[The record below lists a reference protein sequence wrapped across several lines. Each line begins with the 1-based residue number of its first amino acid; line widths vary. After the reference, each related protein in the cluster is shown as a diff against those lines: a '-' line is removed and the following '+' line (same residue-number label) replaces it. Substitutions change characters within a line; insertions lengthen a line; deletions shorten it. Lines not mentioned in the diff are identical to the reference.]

1 MKNIKK
7 ILSVLVFLILCFIVS
22 GTVNAEDLYETV
34 DPRSSY
40 SFSTALELEDGKIYY
55 RNYSSNLHSRK
66 WYSTFVVDENSYAM
80 IGFSS
85 KYYYEVSIYDE
96 NYNLVIDLG
105 SKKDYSGYFPFKK
118 GKYYIML
125 NNDAFSTNSVSL
137 SYNLQRSVSCEIEP
151 NDTFSEATEI
161 LFDKNYLIFIGEP
174 GNKDYLSF
182 NTEGYKNV
190 RISVD
195 GYEKAKI
202 FMRLYESDRSTY
214 KILTLKYDDM
224 DDVYYYEFEPKYS
237 GVHFIETYSYSDEIC
252 YSIAIKGGHEHTY
265 ITTVTKMATCSV
277 AGSQERSC
285 SCGDTKTEII
295 PAINHA
301 NATLDNGSPA
311 TCTQIGFTVG
321 KYCPDCDTWLEGH
334 KTIPVTAHSYTSII
348 TQEPTCW
355 KEGVTT
361 YTCTCGDSYT
371 ETIQKKDHEYR
382 PWETKVKPKCT
393 QPGMEWSYCLICD
406 SDFEREIPATGHTV
420 IEYVMRATTD
430 EHAAYGGDGA
440 YMTACDVCN
449 EVFKQEFFARPAEYV
464 LSTTECTYN
473 GKARKPSVTVKDA
486 DGKTLIEGQDYDLI
500 YPDEMKLPGKY
511 NIKVLFKGNYLGGKD
526 LTFTIAPK
534 RTTGVKAKTQTTSS
548 ITLTWT
554 KTTGATGYRV
564 YQYSPSKGEY
574 VLKKSIKGTTT
585 YKVTGLKAGTTYKF
599 KIKPYVKS
607 DDGTV
612 IWGSASSVLST
623 ATKPSTPTVKSVTA
637 SSGKAT
643 LSWNNISGESGYYS
657 TSKNGTYKKMKSVSA
672 DTVKYTTSKLTAG
685 KTYYFKVRAYKK
697 VDGKTIFGS
706 FSDIKYIKVPAVYY
720 ITKTG
725 EKYHVDGCRSLSRS
739 KIQISYSNAVARGY
753 EPCDAC
759 ILK

>member
-1 MKNIKK
+1 MKIIKCLIFTSLLCGIITCFSLGSLAVEHTHNFISSVVDNATCK
-7 ILSVLVFLILCFIVS
+7 EGGKLLFSCTCGESYYEDTKPLGHSLSSKKCSRCNKFVIDVGEELTLTATTPQWSLDWGWQTNSSILRYDTWSIDVSNNCYYTAYFTGVTEGETSVYFIYNNYYYSSCIVS
-22 GTVNAEDLYETV
+22 VEHRTHKFDEYVSNDDATCTDGTMTAKCLYCDAVDTVIEPNSAKHSFSNYISDNNATCIADGTKSRRCQLCGFNETV
-34 DPRSSY
+34 DD
-40 SFSTALELEDGKIYY
+40 T
-55 RNYSSNLHSRK
+55 
-66 WYSTFVVDENSYAM
+66 
-80 IGFSS
+80 SS
-85 KYYYEVSIYDE
+85 K
-96 NYNLVIDLG
+96 LG
-105 SKKDYSGYFPFKK
+105 HDFKLINK
-118 GKYYIML
+118 VE
-125 NNDAFSTNSVSL
+125 A
-137 SYNLQRSVSCEIEP
+137 SCESTGLVNYKCSRCVEVK
-151 NDTFSEATEI
+151 SET
-161 LFDKNYLIFIGEP
+161 
-174 GNKDYLSF
+174 
-182 NTEGYKNV
+182 
-190 RISVD
+190 
-195 GYEKAKI
+195 
-202 FMRLYESDRSTY
+202 
-214 KILTLKYDDM
+214 
-224 DDVYYYEFEPKYS
+224 
-237 GVHFIETYSYSDEIC
+237 
-252 YSIAIKGGHEHTY
+252 
-265 ITTVTKMATCSV
+265 
-277 AGSQERSC
+277 
-285 SCGDTKTEII
+285 I
-295 PAINHA
+295 PATNHA
-301 NATLDNGSPA
+301 NATADNGTSA
-311 TCTQIGFTVG
+311 TCTQTGFTAG

-334 KTIPVTAHSYTSII
+334 KTIPVTAHSYTSTI

-371 ETIQKKDHEYR
+371 ETIEKKEHEYR

-430 EHAAYGGDGA
+430 EQAAYGGDGA

-449 EVFKQEFFARPAEYV
+449 EVFKQEFFARPAEYI
-464 LSTTECTYN
+464 LSTTKCTYN

-511 NIKVLFKGNYLGGKD
+511 NIEVLFKGNYLGGKD

-534 RTTGVKAKTQTTSS
+534 VTTGVKAKTQTTSS

-574 VLKKSIKGTTT
+574 VLKKSVKGTTT

-599 KIKPYVKS
+599 KIKPYVKT

-612 IWGSASSVLST
+612 IWGSASSALST

-643 LSWNNISGESGYYS
+643 LSWNNISGESGYQVYYS

>member
-1 MKNIKK
+1 MKKIVKNFLALIIVSVFSISLTYTGIAADNCNHSTKNGICNFCGAIIVEEGSSVSIQCKTNAKGEWVEYSDIISIPETGSVSSSIGGYVTCVMSATIKANKVGATDLYLLVKGTNQILGQYEVIVLKHEHIFTSSVKDNGTCIDKAIFVYKCNCGYSYEAETEVDKTNHVDIRTLKNI
-7 ILSVLVFLILCFIVS
+7 LIS
-22 GTVNAEDLYETV
+22 
-34 DPRSSY
+34 P
-40 SFSTALELEDGKIYY
+40 
-55 RNYSSNLHSRK
+55 
-66 WYSTFVVDENSYAM
+66 
-80 IGFSS
+80 
-85 KYYYEVSIYDE
+85 
-96 NYNLVIDLG
+96 
-105 SKKDYSGYFPFKK
+105 
-118 GKYYIML
+118 
-125 NNDAFSTNSVSL
+125 
-137 SYNLQRSVSCEIEP
+137 
-151 NDTFSEATEI
+151 
-161 LFDKNYLIFIGEP
+161 
-174 GNKDYLSF
+174 
-182 NTEGYKNV
+182 
-190 RISVD
+190 
-195 GYEKAKI
+195 
-202 FMRLYESDRSTY
+202 
-214 KILTLKYDDM
+214 
-224 DDVYYYEFEPKYS
+224 
-237 GVHFIETYSYSDEIC
+237 
-252 YSIAIKGGHEHTY
+252 
-265 ITTVTKMATCSV
+265 TCTD
-277 AGSQERSC
+277 AGSGEYEC
-285 SCGDTKTEII
+285 ACGQIFTQTI
-295 PAINHA
+295 PATNHS
-301 NATLDNGSPA
+301 NATTDNGTPA
-311 TCTQIGFTVG
+311 TCTQTGFTVG

-334 KTIPVTAHSYTSII
+334 KETPTTAHTYTSTV

-355 KEGVTT
+355 SEGVTT

-371 ETIQKKDHEYR
+371 ETIEKKDHEYR

-393 QPGMEWSYCLICD
+393 QPGMEWSYCLNCD
-406 SDFEREIPATGHTV
+406 NDFEREIPATGHTV

-449 EVFKQEFFARPAEYV
+449 EVFKQEFFARPAEYI

-486 DGKTLIEGQDYDLI
+486 DGKTLVDGQDYDLI

-534 RTTGVKAKTQTTSS
+534 ATKGVKAKTQTTSS

-564 YQYSPSKGEY
+564 YQYSPSKGKY
-574 VLKKSIKGTTT
+574 VVKASVKDVTT

-599 KIKPYVKS
+599 KIKPYVKT

-612 IWGSASSVLST
+612 IWGSASSALST

-643 LSWNNISGESGYYS
+643 LSWNNISGESGYQVYYS